1 MHLPL
6 SREEWTRELKADGG
20 ANPVAPAAAGGSNK
34 KQLSKEEE
42 EQKEKDIHTQVLLE
56 WR

>member
-20 ANPVAPAAAGGSNK
+20 ANPVAPAAAAGSNK